1 MSRHRLAVDPATPV
15 VPHATLEIIGDE
27 AHHAVR
33 VKRLV
38 VGDAVELINGQGV
51 IAAATIADTGKRRG
65 EWVVRIDVHSVT
77 IAPPPTP
84 RIHVASAVPKGP
96 RLADMI
102 DQLSQVGATGWSPLI
117 TDHSHTDATELR
129 HDRLQRVALEAS
141 KQSGRPWL
149 MQIDPELRLAHA
161 LAPHRAAASGLSTAE
176 APDRPTLILADATGD
191 ALKSLPTQHA
201 RVLIGP
207 EGGWTTGE
215 LEAARGAGATIARFG
230 PHTMRIETAAVA
242 ACAILMSL

>member
-1 MSRHRLAVDPATPV
+1 MARHRLALDPSTPV
-15 VPHATLEIIGDE
+15 AAHAALEIVGDE

-33 VKRLV
+33 VKRLA
-38 VGDAVELINGQGV
+38 VGDAVELINGQGL
-51 IAAATIADTGKRRG
+51 IAAATITDTAKHRG
-65 EWVVRIDVHSVT
+65 EWVVRVDVHTVS
-77 IAPPPTP
+77 AAAPPTP
-84 RIHVASAVPKGP
+84 TVHVASAVPKGP

-102 DQLSQVGATGWSPLI
+102 DQLSQVGATSWCPLI
-117 TDHSHTDATELR
+117 TEHSHTDATELR

-149 MQIDPELRLAHA
+149 MHVEPELSLTRA
-161 LAPHRAAASGLSTAE
+161 LDPGPERCTV
-176 APDRPTLILADATGD
+176 ILADATGQP
-191 ALKSLPTQHA
+191 LKSLPTQHA

-207 EGGWTTGE
+207 EGGWTTAE
-215 LEAARGAGATIARFG
+215 LEAAHRAGATIARFG